1 MANIG
6 HNLRNYNEQMSESAS
21 VGTVDE
27 FLGGASGDM
36 AHTLIANNMNVGSLR
51 NNATLTYDAWK
62 NIDTA
67 VLREYQIRLQGIA
80 DLQAKGLT
88 YQTDGLN
95 QTMLQ
100 YQDESDV
107 TDAELNMDGI
117 NRTERDRPEWDTLH
131 LPLPIISKNFSFSA
145 REIAAS
151 RNTGQSVDVRM
162 AEMAARKVAEKAEEI
177 LFQGASAYTA
187 GASGETGTIRGYED
201 HPNRNTGSV
210 TAAWASTT
218 GANILTDTIAMKNA
232 AIADRKYGPYTMYV
246 ATNIE
251 GNLDQNF
258 TTNYPVTV
266 RQRILQ
272 VENITELKVID
283 KMTAGGVL
291 LISMQ
296 SDVVRLVQGLP
307 IQTVEWS
314 TDGGMMVHF
323 KVMAII
329 VPQVFKDQSN
339 RSGVI
344 HYS

>member
-6 HNLRNYNEQMSESAS
+6 HNLRNYNEQMGESAS

-162 AEMAARKVAEKAEEI
+162 AEMAARK
-177 LFQGASAYTA
+177 
-187 GASGETGTIRGYED
+187 GER
-201 HPNRNTGSV
+201 
-210 TAAWASTT
+210 
-218 GANILTDTIAMKNA
+218 
-232 AIADRKYGPYTMYV
+232 
-246 ATNIE
+246 
-251 GNLDQNF
+251 
-258 TTNYPVTV
+258 
-266 RQRILQ
+266 RQRGKQRRGALRRSFRAARQGPRGGGHPPGCGGHCGGRGPREIPPCRARGFARHR
-272 VENITELKVID
+272 TE
-283 KMTAGGVL
+283 
-291 LISMQ
+291 
-296 SDVVRLVQGLP
+296 R
-307 IQTVEWS
+307 
-314 TDGGMMVHF
+314 
-323 KVMAII
+323 
-329 VPQVFKDQSN
+329 
-339 RSGVI
+339 
-344 HYS
+344 

>member
-6 HNLRNYNEQMSESAS
+6 HNLRNYNEQMGESAS

-201 HPNRNTGSV
+201 HANRNTGSV

-218 GANILTDTIAMKNA
+218 GANILTDTIAMKQA
-232 AIADRKYGPYTMYV
+232 AINDRKYGPYTMYV

-251 GNLDQNF
+251 SNLDENF
-258 TTNYPVTV
+258 TTNYPVTI

-283 KMTAGGVL
+283 KMTSANVL

-323 KVMAII
+323 KVMTIL